1 MANLDHL
8 VYKEYLESKDLVE
21 IRDPKD
27 IVVSLDFKVF
37 LALLALEEKRDH
49 QEKMDRMELQE
60 QLDPV
65 GPLELMVLSDKW
77 VMLDQLVQEVPKEKK
92 ENVVPLV
99 NLGHLDLLDHLA
111 NHLVLTWLPYQ
122 L

>member
-1 MANLDHL
+1 MGDHL

-49 QEKMDRMELQE
+49 QE

-65 GPLELMVLSDKW
+65 GLLELMVLSDKW

-99 NLGHLDLLDHLA
+99 NLDHLDLLDLLA